1 MLVLAAQHHGIGTL
15 ADLTDYHRQKLTPCK
30 PLIAELVEEG
40 RVREVRVEGWDQPAY
55 VHPDARTP
63 RSIEACALL
72 SPFDP
77 VCWYRDRTE
86 RLFGFHYRIEI
97 YTPAPK
103 RVYGYYVLPILWG
116 DSLVGRADMKADRAA
131 GVLRVQGSYT
141 EPAVPADAVAD
152 DLWPEL
158 ERMAAWLGLDSV
170 EVHDR
175 GDLAPALRRR
185 SRSRR

>member
-1 MLVLAAQHHGIGTL
+1 
-15 ADLTDYHRQKLTPCK
+15 
-30 PLIAELVEEG
+30 
-40 RVREVRVEGWDQPAY
+40 
-55 VHPDARTP
+55 
-63 RSIEACALL
+63 
-72 SPFDP
+72 
-77 VCWYRDRTE
+77 
-86 RLFGFHYRIEI
+86 
-97 YTPAPK
+97 
-103 RVYGYYVLPILWG
+103 
-116 DSLVGRADMKADRAA
+116 MKADRAA